1 MTYNLNE
8 LAINGGPPVRSAPMP
23 HRKAF
28 GKEEMDSLMDAA
40 QHYLADALDLPY
52 QSRYET
58 VFCDEFARFMGGGYA
73 DAVATGTA
81 SVYVALQAL
90 DLPKG
95 SEVILS
101 GVVDSGPLNSILVQG
116 YVPVIADTA
125 PGSYNI
131 GLKQFQAKCTDRT
144 SALIAVHCAGEAL
157 EIDEIVAAAHA
168 ANIKVLEDCS
178 QAPGAIWKGKRVG
191 SFGDIAAVS
200 TMYRK
205 SLMSGSSGGIV
216 YASSED
222 MYHRALA
229 CADRGKPLWRK
240 DYDIRDPRTNLFP
253 ALNWNS
259 NELSCAIGLASLKRL
274 DDTIARRTHFLNM
287 LSDRLKAESSVC
299 RVYEFRGSPSPFFI
313 PVHVDVE
320 RISCSKVAFAEALMA
335 EGIDL
340 NPHYAFLVTD
350 WEYAIPHLPEGTAIP
365 NAVAFRD
372 SSFNLFVNEN
382 YTDTEVD
389 DTVAA
394 ILKVE
399 AHFAH

>member
-1 MTYNLNE
+1 M
-8 LAINGGPPVRSAPMP
+8 PMP
-23 HRKAF
+23 SRKAF
-28 GKEEMDSLMDAA
+28 GKDEMASLMEAA
-40 QHYLADALDLPY
+40 QHYLEDPMDLPY
-52 QSRYET
+52 HGRCET
-58 VFCDEFARFMGGGYA
+58 AFCDEFVRFMGGGYA

-101 GVVDSGPLNSILVQG
+101 GVVDSGPLNSIIVQG

-131 GLKQFQAKCTDRT
+131 GLEQFQAKCTDRT

-157 EIDEIVAAAHA
+157 EIDEIVADAHA
-168 ANIKVLEDCS
+168 RGIKVLEDCS
-178 QAPGAIWKGKRVG
+178 QAPGAMWKGRRVG
-191 SFGDIAAVS
+191 SFGDIAATS

-216 YASSED
+216 YATSED
-222 MYHRALA
+222 MHHRALA
-229 CADRGKPLWRK
+229 CADRGKPLWRT

-253 ALNWNS
+253 ALNWNAD
-259 NELSCAIGLASLKRL
+259 ELSCAVGLASLRRL
-274 DDTIARRTHFLNM
+274 DDTIARRSKFLDG
-287 LSDRLKAESSVC
+287 LSERLKAESRVC
-299 RVYEFRGSPSPFFI
+299 KVYAFRGSPSPFFI

-320 RISCSKVAFAEALMA
+320 KLTCSKVTFAEALIA

-350 WEYAIPHLPEGTAIP
+350 WAYAIPYLPEGTAIP

-372 SSFNLFVNEN
+372 ESFNLFVNEN
-382 YTDTEVD
+382 YGERELN
-389 DTVAA
+389 DTVDA
-394 ILKVE
+394 ISKVE
-399 AHFAH
+399 AHFGA